1 MSASLR
7 PDAPPRARAYA
18 YEVSPDGTCTPPMT
32 FAHAYNSGIWDH
44 LSDDEQDEMLAR
56 KSPYMERREAADAKA
71 DLIAE
76 FKARADT
83 EKLKSKVEHVRLCDL
98 LLCPVNA
105 DVYGEQC
112 MDDPRIISLIQSI
125 REHGVMDPL
134 TSAPTT

>member
-7 PDAPPRARAYA
+7 PDAPPLARAYA

-32 FAHAYNSGIWDH
+32 FAHAYNSGIWDQ

-56 KSPYMERREAADAKA
+56 KSPYRERREAADAKA

-83 EKLKSKVEHVRLCDL
+83 EKLKSKVEHMSGF
-98 LLCPVNA
+98 A
-105 DVYGEQC
+105 
-112 MDDPRIISLIQSI
+112 ISC
-125 REHGVMDPL
+125 
-134 TSAPTT
+134 SARSTPMSMASSAWTIPASSL